1 MTFRELQKYIGRM
14 TADQLD
20 NTIVIESND
29 SFYRVEGLNEASGEG
44 DYLYKGEMYFSLEDQ
59 AIEEKEFDEEETEE

>member
-20 NTIVIESND
+20 NTIIIECND

-59 AIEEKEFDEEETEE
+59 EIEEKEEETEE

>member
-20 NTIVIESND
+20 NTIVIEAQGE
-29 SFYRVEGLNEASGEG
+29 FFRVEDLNEASGEG
-44 DYLYKGEMYFSLEDQ
+44 DYLYKGEMYFSTVDN
-59 AIEEKEFDEEETEE
+59 AIEEKDFEEEETEE